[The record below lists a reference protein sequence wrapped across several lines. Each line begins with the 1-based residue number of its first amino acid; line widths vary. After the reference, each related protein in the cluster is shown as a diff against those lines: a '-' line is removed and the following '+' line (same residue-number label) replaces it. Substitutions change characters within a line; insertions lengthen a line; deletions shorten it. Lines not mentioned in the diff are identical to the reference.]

1 MNYNKQAWLWT
12 MERSQ
17 TCHLIN
23 KSNTLFCKCSLTFG
37 EAIISLWKKKKE
49 GVRRKLKDINVILLK
64 YVKKGLKS
72 PPHIGVLHRILFL
85 SRVKC
90 IIIIL
95 FFNIRIPFY
104 II

>member
-1 MNYNKQAWLWT
+1 

-23 KSNTLFCKCSLTFG
+23 KSNTLFCKCILTFG
-37 EAIISLWKKKKE
+37 EAIIRLWKKKKE
-49 GVRRKLKDINVILLK
+49 GGEGGRRKPKNINVILLK

-72 PPHIGVLHRILFL
+72 PPRIGILHRILFL
-85 SRVKC
+85 SRVEC